1 MTIDPVTLVACM
13 GGFITACYVSANG
26 KEIVKKGRMLFK
38 KLSTKWTQKKWLQ
51 KILALKALKN
61 SRDSKQIS
69 QSDKHKILNHISKER
84 KKFYERKGPPMFV

>member
-13 GGFITACYVSANG
+13 VGFLTACYVSDNG
-26 KEIVKKGRMLFK
+26 KAIVKKGRMFFK
-38 KLSTKWTQKKWLQ
+38 QHPKWAQRKWLQ
-51 KILALKALKN
+51 KILALKALRN

-69 QSDKHKILNHISKER
+69 RSDKHKILKHISKER